1 MGKLIVAKGLK
12 KLSKV
17 QKSHNLVTLTKIT
30 EMKMVNIAINK
41 TIEMNSKTAIATIL
55 LKLLLN
61 TDNLMGERTSI
72 FEKSTK
78 LILAKFDLKRTF

>member
-1 MGKLIVAKGLK
+1 M
-12 KLSKV
+12 SKV